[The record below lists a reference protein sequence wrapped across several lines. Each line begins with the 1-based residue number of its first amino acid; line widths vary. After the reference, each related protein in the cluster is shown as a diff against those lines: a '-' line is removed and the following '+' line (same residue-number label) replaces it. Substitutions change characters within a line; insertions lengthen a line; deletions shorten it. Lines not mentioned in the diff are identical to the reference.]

1 MGNDLSIIEFIESC
15 YPEGLP
21 GEIVFYGGSFNPW
34 HDGHREAIKRVND
47 KHVIVIP
54 DRNPLKPINPFS
66 LKESEERIEAD
77 LASQQWLYTGFLN
90 KKTHNPTQIWVNEIR
105 QKYPLLEISFL
116 MGFDNFA
123 ILDKWY
129 RGDLLI
135 SDLNRLYVLSR
146 NDNEEVK
153 KLQTNKIKNQNN
165 NLELIFLG
173 AHAFEDISSTKLRE
187 NQIATED
194 LKDLVAAI

>member
-15 YPEGLP
+15 YPEALP
-21 GEIVFYGGSFNPW
+21 GELVFYGGSFNPW
-34 HDGHREAIKRVND
+34 HEGHREAIRRVND

-77 LASQQWLYTGFLN
+77 LAPHQRLYTGFLS
-90 KKTHNPTQIWVNEIR
+90 KKTHNPTQIWVSEIR
-105 QKYPLLEISFL
+105 QKYPHLEISFL

-153 KLQTNKIKNQNN
+153 KLQTNKIKNQNK